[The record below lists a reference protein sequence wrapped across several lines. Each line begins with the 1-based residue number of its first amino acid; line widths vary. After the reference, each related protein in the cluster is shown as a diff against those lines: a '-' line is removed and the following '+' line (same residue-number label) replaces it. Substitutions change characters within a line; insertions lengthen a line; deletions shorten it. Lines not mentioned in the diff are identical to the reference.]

1 MRYRNRR
8 FRSKPDNRRNS
19 AIYLFRY
26 SDYNYGLLFSGSC
39 WRDWFGGTTFEVI
52 MKSDYLYESVNLTEQ
67 EIKEALL
74 QAKRMKWFH
83 EKHKMHWE
91 EAESRIKKGLV
102 KQLMK

>member
-8 FRSKPDNRRNS
+8 FRSKPDNRFNS
-19 AIYLFRY
+19 AIYLFRD
-26 SDYNYGLLFSGSC
+26 SDHNYGVLFPCCC
-39 WRDWFGGTTFEVI
+39 WRDWVRGTTFEII
-52 MKSDYLYESVNLTEQ
+52 MKSDDLYEAVNLTEQ
-67 EIKEALL
+67 EIKEVLL

-91 EAESRIKKGLV
+91 EAESRIKKGPV